1 MKKNKQKS
9 TFWLYGHH
17 AVTAAL
23 RNPNREKIEIRLTNE
38 SEIDKK
44 VLKNLP
50 VKIVSRQ
57 ELDSLLPPG
66 AIHQGVALS
75 VKPLEPVYLE
85 DIIRLTQ
92 SKERSVLLILDQVT
106 DPHNIGAILRSS
118 AAFNSDAVILPDAN
132 APEETGT
139 LAKSA
144 CGALESVP
152 LVRVANLVRA
162 IRELKDAGY
171 WVLGLD
177 GYADQFIT
185 DDKLPAKTVF
195 VLGSEGEGMRRLTAE
210 KCDYTI
216 KLPICDKMESL
227 NVSNAAAIALYEFY
241 RSSRA

>member
-23 RNPNREKIEIRLTNE
+23 HNPNREKIEIRLTNE

-118 AAFNSDAVILPDAN
+118 AAFNADAVILPDAN

-162 IRELKDAGY
+162 IQELKDAGY

>member
-23 RNPNREKIEIRLTNE
+23 HNPNREKIEIRLTNE

-118 AAFNSDAVILPDAN
+118 AAFNADAVILPDAN